1 MKPIAIPPLT
11 EEQKQTVRNY
21 FNGDTA
27 WQKESRIYF
36 RYWRMRAEW
45 ERILAAEMNLKK
57 VQDEQKEKYKRHM
70 ERVINEN
77 IKEDKKRW
85 WDWNYVI
92 VKVNQWTKWNTVVLG
107 FDDGWDI
114 ETKKQKLSKVIEIE
128 ERKNPDYY
136 KEIINRYNFIDN

>member
-1 MKPIAIPPLT
+1 
-11 EEQKQTVRNY
+11 
-21 FNGDTA
+21 
-27 WQKESRIYF
+27 
-36 RYWRMRAEW
+36 MRAEW